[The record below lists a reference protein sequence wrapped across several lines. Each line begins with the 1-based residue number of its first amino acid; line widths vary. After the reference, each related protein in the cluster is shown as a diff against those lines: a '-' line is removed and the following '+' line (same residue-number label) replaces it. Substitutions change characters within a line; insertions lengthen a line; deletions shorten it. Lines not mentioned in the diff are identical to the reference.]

1 MAASCPPASY
11 QFGSRSSSIAGTS
24 LASSSQ
30 TSTSFSRVFL
40 PRKVHF
46 RSARLSPPRNLLS
59 QGPWETYFSSA
70 SSSCTSEPDWW
81 RRQSCSQAQEWPV
94 TCNAF
99 ETLNGVSPSL
109 SHEANISKQREYAYR
124 DTVTSR
130 GPKGGVPVYVMLPLD
145 SINPSNNTVSR
156 RRAMDASLLAL
167 KSAGVEGIMMD
178 VWWGIVEKEGPR
190 SYNWD
195 GYRELV
201 ALVKKHGLKIQ
212 AVMSFHQCGGNVGD
226 SCFIPLPNWVVE
238 EVDGN
243 PDLAYTDQHGRR
255 NYEYLSLGCDTLPVL
270 KGRTPVQ
277 VYSDY
282 MRSFRDTFKDEL
294 GDTIVEIQVGM
305 GPAGEL
311 RYPSYPESNGTWRFP
326 GIGEFQCYDK
336 YMLSTLKAAAHAIGK
351 PQWGLGGPC
360 DAGCYKNWPEDT
372 DFFRREGG
380 WNSPYGEFFLGWYS
394 NMLLAHGERILC
406 SAESIFRVT
415 GVKLSGKVAG
425 IHWHYGA
432 RSHPSE
438 LTAGYYNTRFRDGY
452 LPIAQM
458 FGRHGVVL
466 NFTCIEMN
474 DFEQPA
480 DARCSPE
487 NLIKQVVL
495 AARTASVPVA
505 GENALPR
512 FDEGAHNQ
520 VVKNSR
526 LTFSDDDTHGAVYDP
541 MCAFTFLRMS
551 QSLFQGDNWRLFVQF
566 VRQMAEGKTA
576 LGEEHRKAS
585 ELVYATQPIVQEAAE
600 ALA

>member
-1 MAASCPPASY
+1 MAAFYPPASSY
-11 QFGSRSSSIAGTS
+11 QFGSRSSSITGTS

-30 TSTSFSRVFL
+30 ASASFSRVLL
-40 PRKVHF
+40 PCKLRLTT
-46 RSARLSPPRNLLS
+46 ARLSVPRDLLT
-59 QGPWETYFSSA
+59 QGFWETDFSA
-70 SSSCTSEPDWW
+70 ASSCTAEPDWW
-81 RRQSCSQAQEWPV
+81 RRQSGSQAQACSV
-94 TCNAF
+94 ACKAF
-99 ETLNGVSPSL
+99 ESPTLGPPSL
-109 SHEANISKQREYAYR
+109 FHEANALKQREYAYR
-124 DTVTSR
+124 DTATSR

-145 SINPSNNTVSR
+145 SINPNNNTVSR

-178 VWWGIVEKEGPR
+178 VWWGIVERDGPR

-195 GYRELV
+195 GYRELI
-201 ALVKKHGLKIQ
+201 AMVKKHGLKVQ

-226 SCFIPLPNWVVE
+226 SCFIPLPKWVVE
-238 EVDGN
+238 EIDCN
-243 PDLAYTDQHGRR
+243 PDLAYTDKHGRR

-282 MRSFRDTFKDEL
+282 MRSFRDTFNDDL

-336 YMLSTLKAAAHAIGK
+336 YTLSTLRAAAQAIGK
-351 PQWGLGGPC
+351 PEWGLGGPC
-360 DAGCYKNWPEDT
+360 DAGCYNNWPEDT

-380 WNSPYGEFFLGWYS
+380 WNSPYGEFFLRWYS
-394 NMLLAHGERILC
+394 NMLLAHGERILVA
-406 SAESIFRVT
+406 AESIFRDT

-466 NFTCIEMN
+466 NFTCIEMK

-480 DARCSPE
+480 EARCSPE

-495 AARTASVPVA
+495 AARKASVPVA

-512 FDEGAHNQ
+512 FDEGAHSQ

-526 LTFSDDDTHGAVYDP
+526 LTFSDDAHEAVYEP

-566 VRQMAEGKTA
+566 VRQMAEGKTS

-585 ELVYATQPIVQEAAE
+585 ELVYATQPIVQEAAA